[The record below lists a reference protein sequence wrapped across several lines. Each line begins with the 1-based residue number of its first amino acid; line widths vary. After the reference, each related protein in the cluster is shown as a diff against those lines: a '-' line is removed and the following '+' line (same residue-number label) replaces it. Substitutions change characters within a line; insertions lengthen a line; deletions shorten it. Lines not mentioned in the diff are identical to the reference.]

1 MTELTFY
8 TQYIANSHVFDLI
21 HATTVMYLAA
31 VILLTETYLFLHTP
45 VYPFSVMY
53 LTALNM
59 DQSCILLFFIP
70 FDHDISHVFDLKNVS
85 STIVPMVCWVLA
97 LKIM

>member
-1 MTELTFY
+1 MYLTELTFY

-21 HATTVMYLAA
+21 HATTAMYLSA

-59 DQSCILLFFIP
+59 DHVFDYFFIP
-70 FDHDISHVFDLKNVS
+70 FDHDISHVLDCFQL
-85 STIVPMVCWVLA
+85 
-97 LKIM
+97 IMI